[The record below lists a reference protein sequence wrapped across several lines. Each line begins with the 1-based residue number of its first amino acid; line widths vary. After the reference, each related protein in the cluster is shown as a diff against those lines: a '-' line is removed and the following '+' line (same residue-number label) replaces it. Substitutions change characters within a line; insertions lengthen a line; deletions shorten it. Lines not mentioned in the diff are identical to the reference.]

1 MFKKSQKIWQLI
13 SKQDKRASI
22 ENVKPSHKETAKIS
36 HKDKTQVVSRNIP
49 KLSMSKSQI
58 HIAPS
63 ANEEQSFIFSWKE
76 NALKELTSTYQS
88 ISNVNENTSQSKIK
102 HHKLSGLD
110 RNPNMSKSPFRM
122 NEGPS
127 NRAIRSY
134 VDLENKSFGS
144 GRNSGEL
151 VRQSVGKQL
160 TSLTALVDEYITG
173 KTPKKG

>member
-1 MFKKSQKIWQLI
+1 M
-13 SKQDKRASI
+13 
-22 ENVKPSHKETAKIS
+22 
-36 HKDKTQVVSRNIP
+36 
-49 KLSMSKSQI
+49 
-58 HIAPS
+58 
-63 ANEEQSFIFSWKE
+63 
-76 NALKELTSTYQS
+76 KELTSTYQS

-110 RNPNMSKSPFRM
+110 RNPNMRKSPFRM
-122 NEGPS
+122 NVGPS